1 MRPPTA
7 DLGAR
12 TASTSTSVANLGSF
26 LSTGLAGDAATAADD
41 ADADANQPDEEPD
54 DGRESRRGRRWHGER
69 IVEDL
74 VSGPDERMPG
84 RPARIALTAATRPT
98 RTAVV
103 DMPPTFGRVAE

>member
-41 ADADANQPDEEPD
+41 ADADANQPDAAD

-74 VSGPDERMPG
+74 VSGPEARTPG

>member
-41 ADADANQPDEEPD
+41 ADADANQPDAAD
-54 DGRESRRGRRWHGER
+54 DGRESRRGRRWHGEM
-69 IVEDL
+69 IVQDL
-74 VSGPDERMPG
+74 VSGPDARTPG
-84 RPARIALTAATRPT
+84 RPDARIALIAATRPA